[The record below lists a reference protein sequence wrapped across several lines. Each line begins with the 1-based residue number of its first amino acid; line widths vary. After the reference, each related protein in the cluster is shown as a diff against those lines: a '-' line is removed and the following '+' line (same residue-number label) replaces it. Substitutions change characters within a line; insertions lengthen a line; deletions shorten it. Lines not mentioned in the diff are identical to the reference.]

1 MFRVILFFL
10 MFIGAAEAHDYEY
23 GNLVIIHPT
32 MTAPLPGAKVSA
44 GYLVIENTGKETER
58 LVGVSAGFAAKS
70 QLHNMVV
77 TDGIARMRPVKGG
90 LEIPPGEIIVL
101 EKGSYHLMFMQVS
114 EPVEAGSMQPVK
126 LLFEKAGAIEVEL
139 KVVQPGE
146 AHGEN
151 SAAKPS
157 HDDHSGHSD

>member
-1 MFRVILFFL
+1 
-10 MFIGAAEAHDYEY
+10 
-23 GNLVIIHPT
+23 
-32 MTAPLPGAKVSA
+32 
-44 GYLVIENTGKETER
+44 VIENTGKETER

-126 LLFEKAGAIEVEL
+126 LLFEKAGAIDIEMQVIE
-139 KVVQPGE
+139 PSE
-146 AHGEN
+146 AHNHASGDHSSYNAGSEDH
-151 SAAKPS
+151 SS
-157 HDDHSGHSD
+157 HDNHSGHSD